1 MSLHY
6 IIYININI
14 KYEFKDLIL
23 YSYNI
28 MNRNILYQLL
38 DRDYPIILDDEIFLL
53 QEEYISPDKQI
64 LNKNQLKTKLQN
76 KKKIIPKYKDI
87 SPREFMKFHWGWII

>member
-1 MSLHY
+1 MNL
-6 IIYININI
+6 
-14 KYEFKDLIL
+14 KDLIL

-38 DRDYPIILDDEIFLL
+38 DRKDPIILNDEIFIL
-53 QEEYISPDKQI
+53 QEEYISPDKQV
-64 LNKNQLKTKLQN
+64 LNKNKLKTKI
-76 KKKIIPKYKDI
+76 KKKPKYEDT